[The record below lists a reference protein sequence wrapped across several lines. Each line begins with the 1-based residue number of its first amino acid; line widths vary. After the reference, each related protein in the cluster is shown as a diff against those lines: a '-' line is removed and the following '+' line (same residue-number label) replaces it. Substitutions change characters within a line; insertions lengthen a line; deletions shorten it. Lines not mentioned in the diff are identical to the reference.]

1 MFCSPS
7 PWVPLVGRRVQ
18 PGARP
23 QHSSQTFAED
33 TQQRQRAEH
42 TEEGI
47 SRKERS
53 VHRQSLRPRYETAH
67 GHVREPDTQDSGRRR
82 KDLDS
87 RTNRRQ
93 R

>member
-1 MFCSPS
+1 MLCSPS
-7 PWVPLVGRRVQ
+7 PWVPLVGRRAQ
-18 PGARP
+18 PGAGL

-33 TQQRQRAEH
+33 TQQRQGARH

-47 SRKERS
+47 SREERR
-53 VHRQSLRPRYETAH
+53 VHRQSMRPGKRAH
-67 GHVREPDTQDSGRRR
+67 GHIREPDTQDSGRR